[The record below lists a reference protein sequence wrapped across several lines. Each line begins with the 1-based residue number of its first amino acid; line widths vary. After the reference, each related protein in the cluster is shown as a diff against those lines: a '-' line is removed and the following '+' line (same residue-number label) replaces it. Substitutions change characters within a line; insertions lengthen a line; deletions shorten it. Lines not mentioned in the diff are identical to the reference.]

1 MIILLNVYYNSK
13 VSKYSINKERL
24 KSKFKQIVGFHFI
37 SNKTQV
43 GIDELVKKL
52 VSVTLG
58 ENYMG
63 EAIPVGWIL
72 F

>member
-1 MIILLNVYYNSK
+1 MIIFLNVHDSK
-13 VSKYSINKERL
+13 VSKYSINKEKL

-43 GIDELVKKL
+43 GIEELVEKL

-63 EAIPVGWIL
+63 EAIPVGWIW